1 MLPVRGACEEVGW
14 RGSSRSS
21 RFAGMGVSLSLYYG
35 RGRIVR
41 EGWWWVG
48 GGRAVIGIYEIVVLY
63 LWAVVV
69 VLVGICAGRHCVD

>member
-21 RFAGMGVSLSLYYG
+21 RFAGMGVSLSLNYG

-41 EGWWWVG
+41 EGWWWEG
-48 GGRAVIGIYEIVVLY
+48 VVPSSGSMRSSSSTCGL
-63 LWAVVV
+63 L
-69 VLVGICAGRHCVD
+69 